1 MSGSYDASV
10 FLLEYGSWCLIR
22 WFPIHLLWCTMM
34 SSTLFEILLAID
46 RSALGNCCQFDRWQ
60 AAKVNAVMPSD
71 LSHSCHI
78 LVLSCLIKCSS
89 FVLQL
94 LSLSF
99 LPHSSLSCSS
109 WQSFCCVLFLQL
121 MSGWIKVISI
131 MVYSGDWKE
140 IDGWVVSS
148 ESCSFQSVG
157 AKYFREVLPGI

>member
-1 MSGSYDASV
+1 MSHTLVSYSLIVMHDDVVYAVRDPFGNRPLCIGQLLPVRPLASSEGKHCHP
-10 FLLEYGSWCLIR
+10 L
-22 WFPIHLLWCTMM
+22 
-34 SSTLFEILLAID
+34 
-46 RSALGNCCQFDRWQ
+46 
-60 AAKVNAVMPSD
+60 D